1 MTDVLDKQI
10 EKLKRLELISEEEVK
25 DLCEKAREIFIEESN
40 VQHVDAPVTVSP
52 TTLWTQSKILF
63 YPIFVFHFNTLFASA
78 HSNTWVQPL
87 DITT

>member
-25 DLCEKAREIFIEESN
+25 DLCEEAREIFIEESN

-52 TTLWTQSKILF
+52 TTL
-63 YPIFVFHFNTLFASA
+63 
-78 HSNTWVQPL
+78 
-87 DITT
+87 